1 MTKLELK
8 GVGVFILIACAVLV
22 GIGIYRSID
31 GRQPVVNVEQNRE
44 TIAVLSLN
52 KNTRKTIKNHYGT
65 NVIVVKDGKA
75 NVVKADCKNQI
86 CVHSRAISEKGET
99 IVCLP
104 HKLVLT
110 VTTKGQVNHHDQAKT
125 K

>member
-31 GRQPVVNVEQNRE
+31 GRQPVVNVEQNRK
-44 TIAVLSLN
+44 TIAVLPLN
-52 KNTRKTIKNHYGT
+52 KDTRKTIKNHYGT

-75 NVVKADCKNQI
+75 SVVKADCKNQI